1 MSKIDYLIQT
11 IGIVQKFI
19 WISTDPY
26 SSANFGT
33 KFNSTP
39 SHHILLASSFG
50 LLKPI
55 PACQKYFKIFYFAN
69 YAMALKAQRQV
80 VGPAWLPAY
89 LPTHLCMIP
98 SKWIRSVKFCKFWPF
113 FRRDFDACKTPR
125 RPPPS
130 LLSWYSP
137 AGCNNIV
144 SRTVWPDCWIT
155 LQHLAMYINKKV
167 AQKNT
172 KFTKVGSKF
181 CPIVKKP
188 WRIAQDFDFFAKVA
202 KFCQIWSHEIDFD
215 QK

>member
-39 SHHILLASSFG
+39 SHHILLASSLG

-80 VGPAWLPAY
+80 VGPAWLPAH

-125 RPPPS
+125 RPPPHS
-130 LLSWYSP
+130 SPDILL
-137 AGCNNIV
+137 
-144 SRTVWPDCWIT
+144 
-155 LQHLAMYINKKV
+155 LAAII
-167 AQKNT
+167 
-172 KFTKVGSKF
+172 S
-181 CPIVKKP
+181 
-188 WRIAQDFDFFAKVA
+188 
-202 KFCQIWSHEIDFD
+202 SHEQCD
-215 QK
+215 QIAGLLFNIWPCTSIKKLPKRIQNLLK